1 MTRNRATTASLGVI
15 QRWSTVG
22 ASRWAARVFPE
33 LCRNSSVLAVVA
45 LGSGVRPIDS
55 AYDFDCLYVFRGA
68 PPEIGRPPHDV
79 DLRGFEASTVNSL
92 ISSGHDL
99 LVWTIK
105 FGRVVCE
112 HDEYWSRLVSAW
124 LPRLPFP
131 SHEIADRRAE
141 RAEELLADLRRI
153 GDHDAA
159 IEQEVTALTH
169 RARASLLRER
179 IFPASRPELPKQLR
193 EIGNVS
199 LADALQEAIAVRNQL
214 AHLSAGE
221 LATRQAQ

>member
-1 MTRNRATTASLGVI
+1 MTRTRATKASLRVV

-33 LCRNSSVLAVVA
+33 LCANSSVLAVVA
-45 LGSGVRPIDS
+45 LGSGVRPTDS

-68 PPEIGRPPHDV
+68 QPDVRRPPHDV
-79 DLRGFEASTVNSL
+79 DLRGFEASKVDSL
-92 ISSGHDL
+92 ISTGHDL

-112 HDEYWSRLVSAW
+112 HDDYWSRLVSVW
-124 LPRLPFP
+124 LPKLPFP

-141 RAEELLADLRRI
+141 RAEQLLTDLRRI
-153 GDHDAA
+153 GDYDAA
-159 IEQEVTALTH
+159 VEQEVTALTH
-169 RARASLLRER
+169 RARASLLRR
-179 IFPASRPELPKQLR
+179 GIFPASRPELPKQLR

-199 LADALQEAIAVRNQL
+199 LANALEQSITVRNRL
-214 AHLSAGE
+214 AHMSVGE
-221 LATRQAQ
+221 LATPQGQ